1 MEMIGTKQAA
11 EITGRS
17 QQTISRWCRTGRI
30 KGAEQDGVGSPWRMP
45 LESILKMVL
54 QNVNEVQTMGL
65 LLWYN
70 NSRKRRENVKMKIA
84 YVRVSTVVKFLYEKR
99 KHTATKRA

>member
-1 MEMIGTKQAA
+1 MALRQKCRLHLWRQADKQEKASMEMIGTKQAA

-45 LESILKMVL
+45 LESFLKMVR
-54 QNVNEVQTMGL
+54 QKN
-65 LLWYN
+65 
-70 NSRKRRENVKMKIA
+70 
-84 YVRVSTVVKFLYEKR
+84 
-99 KHTATKRA
+99 

>member
-45 LESILKMVL
+45 LESILKMVR
-54 QNVNEVQTMGL
+54 QK
-65 LLWYN
+65 Y
-70 NSRKRRENVKMKIA
+70 
-84 YVRVSTVVKFLYEKR
+84 
-99 KHTATKRA
+99 

>member
-1 MEMIGTKQAA
+1 MVYDYKEKASMEMIGTKQAA

-45 LESILKMVL
+45 LESILKMVR
-54 QNVNEVQTMGL
+54 QKN
-65 LLWYN
+65 
-70 NSRKRRENVKMKIA
+70 
-84 YVRVSTVVKFLYEKR
+84 
-99 KHTATKRA
+99 